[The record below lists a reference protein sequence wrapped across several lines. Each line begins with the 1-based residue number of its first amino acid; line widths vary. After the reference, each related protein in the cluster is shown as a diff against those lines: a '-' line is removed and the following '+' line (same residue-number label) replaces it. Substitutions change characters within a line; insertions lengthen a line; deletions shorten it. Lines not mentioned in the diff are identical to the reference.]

1 MKKSEVRNQNYT
13 SIYNTEKASKRWF
26 QPIFTQIWILHVLST
41 SKSILSFISR
51 VSHEKTVIRHPLTV
65 WKCFPKPLW
74 GMGRTLVST
83 LFGPLKIKKKGPHN
97 FRNIPWNIFIVFSK
111 YLIDSREETNKNN
124 FFEINNE
131 KIRSPESN

>member
-51 VSHEKTVIRHPLTV
+51 VSYEKTVIRHPLTV

-74 GMGRTLVST
+74 GMGSTLVST
-83 LFGPLKIKKKGPHN
+83 LFRPLKIKKRAFIIFVIYHEIFSSF
-97 FRNIPWNIFIVFSK
+97 FRNIL
-111 YLIDSREETNKNN
+111 LIPETKLPKTT
-124 FFEINNE
+124 FL
-131 KIRSPESN
+131 R